1 MLEEYRSGGLL
12 GWCIGAFPTNPVEQ
26 HGQCL
31 AEFEHLSHS
40 LAVVHVQCGLPY
52 IVYVTR
58 TMCHKRSEACCGKIL
73 YKSIDSERRA
83 RSGAAGDRKA
93 NGF

>member
-12 GWCIGAFPTNPVEQ
+12 GWCIGAFPTNPVEVP

-58 TMCHKRSEACCGKIL
+58 TMCHKRSEACARTFKVFIL
-73 YKSIDSERRA
+73 IL
-83 RSGAAGDRKA
+83 
-93 NGF
+93 